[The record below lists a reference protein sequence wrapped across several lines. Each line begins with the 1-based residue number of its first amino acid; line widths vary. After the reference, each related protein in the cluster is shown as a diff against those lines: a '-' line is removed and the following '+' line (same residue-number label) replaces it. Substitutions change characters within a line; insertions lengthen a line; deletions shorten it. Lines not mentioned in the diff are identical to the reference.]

1 MEHMTNDLD
10 RVKRLQERVLR
21 LAHEIAHGTPRERA
35 AARNALEVVVPDLCD
50 AIADVRGEPVPAGF
64 DGETYTIELPRD
76 DEALLP

>member
-1 MEHMTNDLD
+1 MTDLD

-50 AIADVRGEPVPAGF
+50 AIADVRGEPEPASGF
-64 DGETYTIELPRD
+64 DGTGYTIELSRD